1 MDKDSEPTVITDEQ
15 AKAVQEV
22 AKLGQSVM
30 EGGGRAGGYIAETFK
45 DVIGHVVGRWS
56 DDAQGKLLQN
66 RIRWVK
72 LLERE
77 LEAAGLT
84 GNLERIADRQA
95 FPLLAAIEVEDDD
108 EVQMVWAKYVTNALN
123 PDKPGVSINR
133 RLTDTIRSLEPED
146 LPILRRIFEIDL
158 SAKTIE
164 ATVLPLEAFGV
175 PPEALDFTMTRFV
188 SLGLFTYSVGDY
200 LAVTSGGQEGWP
212 CWVEIRTS
220 LGEYRSAPLLLM
232 LQQAIT

>member
-1 MDKDSEPTVITDEQ
+1 MITDEQ

-22 AKLGQSVM
+22 AKLGQSAI
-30 EGGGRAGGYIAETFK
+30 ESGGRAGSYLAEIFH
-45 DVIGHVVGRWS
+45 DVIGNAVGRWS
-56 DDAQGKLLQN
+56 DNEQAKRLQN
-66 RIRWVK
+66 RIRWTKV
-72 LLERE
+72 LQRE
-77 LEAAGLT
+77 IEVAGLT
-84 GNLERIADRQA
+84 DKLERIADRQA
-95 FPLLAAIEVEDDD
+95 FPLLAAVEIEDDD
-108 EVQMVWAKYVTNALN
+108 EVQRVWAKYVTNAMN
-123 PDKPGVSINR
+123 PAKPGVSINR
-133 RLTDTIRSLEPED
+133 RLTETIRSLEPED
-146 LPILRRIFEIDL
+146 LPILRRFFEIDL
-158 SAKTIE
+158 SVKTVE

-200 LAVTSGGQEGWP
+200 LEITSGGQEGWP